1 MPVRPIVLLT
11 VLTTLLVSATST
23 AQISLRDLPDLARK
37 RADRLRP
44 LQIAALEPFWA
55 DLSLDYETNSA
66 ILDKSIAKAAKLGDS
81 VVPLLLE
88 KLKPTQGGA
97 LSRNLAGNCRRVLQ
111 RLDPASFVDALAEMA
126 RGKNYLAKSQSII
139 LLGYAEVPQAATVL
153 NDLLSSAPKELRLP
167 IIRSLRLLRSPKGAA
182 QIVALLGSSDS
193 KLREEVLAYLIA
205 AKASGVVETVI
216 QALETEGNNRLLPSY
231 IDYFAT
237 CASRNAA
244 ATEALLPLL
253 DRERIDWQDT
263 RRLVRVLATIAPK
276 GHELT
281 TRKLHELIDG
291 NDTSSLAV
299 QAAVSLRDLGDKKG
313 VRDLNRTLD
322 DKIRRRKREAAL
334 YEQRASLLFAIDD
347 FTAAL
352 SDYDKILDYSE
363 GAAMTRR
370 AYVGLLKCE
379 SRRNKIQSIV
389 KHMKSSG
396 MSPEEFQDL
405 AEQDEPFRKSIEHNR
420 VQSFLKQLTKDRA
433 PK

>member
-1 MPVRPIVLLT
+1 MPVRPIVPLT

-23 AQISLRDLPDLARK
+23 AQISLRDLPDLARQ

-44 LQIAALEPFWA
+44 LQAAALQPFWA
-55 DLSLDYETNSA
+55 DLSLDYRTNSA
-66 ILDKSIAKAAKLGDS
+66 ILDTSIKKAAKLGDS

-88 KLKPTQGGA
+88 KLKPVQGGE
-97 LSRNLAGNCRRVLQ
+97 LSRNLASNCRRVLQ
-111 RLDPASFVDALAEMA
+111 QLDPASFVDALAEMA
-126 RGKNYLAKSQSII
+126 RGKNYVAKSESII
-139 LLGYAEVPQAATVL
+139 LLGYADVPQAATVL
-153 NDLLSSAPKELRLP
+153 NDLLSSAAKEQRLP
-167 IIRSLRLLRSPKGAA
+167 IIRSLRRLRSPKAA
-182 QIVALLGSSDS
+182 PQIVELLGSSDT

-205 AKASGVVETVI
+205 AKASGVVKTVI
-216 QALETEGNNRLLPSY
+216 QALQSEGNNRLLPSY
-231 IDYFAT
+231 IEYFAI

-244 ATEALLPLL
+244 AAEALLPLL

-263 RRLVRVLATIAPK
+263 RRLVKVLATIAPQN
-276 GHELT
+276 HELT
-281 TRKLHELIDG
+281 IRKLHELIDG

-299 QAAVSLRDLGDKKG
+299 QAAVTLRDLGDKKG

-334 YEQRASLLFAIDD
+334 YEQRASLLFAVDD

-379 SRRNKIQSIV
+379 SRRSKIQSIV

-405 AEQDEPFRKSIEHNR
+405 AEQDEPFRKSMEHIR
-420 VQSFLKQLTKDRA
+420 VRSFLKQLTKDRA